1 MVGPVGTDMSLG
13 SAVVSYLL
21 TFVPWIVYALI
32 SGDSPSSKLWGAL
45 GGFVVS
51 VVVLAAARRRG
62 TRADALIIE
71 IGSGLFFATLAVF
84 ALVCPGSALLDYAT
98 ALSSAALAVIAWVSL
113 AIRRPFTLGIAKR
126 STPSTVWDQP
136 LFHRTNVIITTVW
149 ATSFTLS
156 ALALAVVVRE
166 GGGAPARAVVQTIAF
181 AIPMA
186 FTVRYAT
193 AVRTRTAR
201 ATD

>member
-1 MVGPVGTDMSLG
+1 M
-13 SAVVSYLL
+13 SYLL
-21 TFVPWIVYALI
+21 TFAPWIVYALL

-51 VVVLAAARRRG
+51 VVVLTAALRRRN
-62 TRADALIIE
+62 RADALIIE
-71 IGSGLFFATLAVF
+71 IGSGVFFAALAVVAF
-84 ALVCPGSALLDYAT
+84 VVPGSALLNYAT

-126 STPSTVWDQP
+126 STPNTMWDRP
-136 LFHRTNVIITTVW
+136 LFRRTNVIITTVW

-156 ALALAVVVRE
+156 ALVLAALVRE
-166 GGGAPARAVVQTIAF
+166 GGGTPVRAVVQTIAF
-181 AIPMA
+181 AIPMI

-193 AVRTRTAR
+193 AAR
-201 ATD
+201 ARAAGATD